1 MTKLWMGNDKQ
12 EKCHEDSEKRERNI
26 TKIKIR
32 RGSQIKWDN
41 WKLIINCI

>member
-26 TKIKIR
+26 VTR
-32 RGSQIKWDN
+32 DTRE
-41 WKLIINCI
+41 LER